1 VKRDRERDYMSLRQS
16 WMGAALALTVLCGAA
31 AADVSVSQ
39 SNAPTSDFAG
49 AMSSLLG
56 VENATL
62 RALPEAKLA
71 AIATGPKASQKPLKG
86 ATVIRYDAEWLAAQP
101 APSGDE
107 AWACLSQA
115 VYFEARGESIKGQFA
130 VAEVVLNRVDSG
142 QFAGSVC
149 GVVNQRGGGACQFS
163 YVCDGRADRMADPQA
178 RDIAERI
185 AYVMLNGAPRTLT
198 EGATYFHTNGVRPG
212 WSRRFERTAAIGD
225 HLFYRRD

>member
-1 VKRDRERDYMSLRQS
+1 VKQDQEHDHMRVRQS
-16 WMGAALALTVLCGAA
+16 WMAGALALVVLCQAA
-31 AADVSVSQ
+31 AADVTVSQ
-39 SNAPTSDFAG
+39 SNAPTADISG
-49 AMSSLLG
+49 AMTSLLG

-62 RALPEAKLA
+62 RALPEATLA
-71 AIATGPKASQKPLKG
+71 AIAAGPKISQKSAKG
-86 ATVIRYDAEWLAAQP
+86 ATVIRYDAAWLAEQP
-101 APSGDE
+101 APSGGE

-142 QFAGSVC
+142 LFAGSVC

-163 YVCDGRADRMADPQA
+163 YVCDGRADRMRDAQA
-178 RDIAERI
+178 REIAERI

-225 HLFYRRD
+225 HLFYRRN

>member
-1 VKRDRERDYMSLRQS
+1 MSLRHS
-16 WMGAALALTVLCGAA
+16 WMGGAFVLSVLCGAA
-31 AADVSVSQ
+31 NADVSVSQ
-39 SNAPTSDFAG
+39 SNAPTADIAG
-49 AMSSLLG
+49 AMTSLLG
-56 VENATL
+56 AESAAL
-62 RALPEAKLA
+62 RAVPEAKLA
-71 AIATGPKASQKPLKG
+71 AIATGPKANQKSAKG
-86 ATVIRYDAEWLAAQP
+86 ATVIRYDAAWLAEQP
-101 APSGDE
+101 KPTGGD

-163 YVCDGRADRMADPQA
+163 YVCDGHADRMRDPEA

-198 EGATYFHTNGVRPG
+198 EGATYFHTNAVRPG
-212 WSRRFERTAAIGD
+212 WSRRFERTAAIGE

>member
-1 VKRDRERDYMSLRQS
+1 MSLRQS
-16 WMGAALALTVLCGAA
+16 WMGAAIALTVLCGAA

-39 SNAPTSDFAG
+39 SNAPTADIAG

-56 VENATL
+56 AENATL

-71 AIATGPKASQKPLKG
+71 AIAAGPKISQKPVKG
-86 ATVIRYDAEWLAAQP
+86 ATVIRYDEAWLAEQADP
-101 APSGDE
+101 TGGD

-142 QFAGSVC
+142 QFASSVC
-149 GVVNQRGGGACQFS
+149 GVVNQRAGGACQFS
-163 YVCDGRADRMADPQA
+163 YICDGHADRMHDAQA

-198 EGATYFHTNGVRPG
+198 EGATYFHTNAVRPG

-225 HLFYRRD
+225 HLFYRRN

>member
-1 VKRDRERDYMSLRQS
+1 MSLRQS
-16 WMGAALALTVLCGAA
+16 WMGGALALTFLCGAA

-39 SNAPTSDFAG
+39 SNAPTAEIAG
-49 AMSSLLG
+49 AMTSLLG
-56 VENATL
+56 VENAAL
-62 RALPEAKLA
+62 RALPENKLA
-71 AIATGPKASQKPLKG
+71 AIATGPSVRG
-86 ATVIRYDAEWLAAQP
+86 RVDGSVIRYSEDWLAAQP
-101 APSGDE
+101 APKGDA
-107 AWACLSQA
+107 AWECLSKA

-142 QFAGSVC
+142 RFAGSVC

-163 YVCDGRADRMADPQA
+163 YVCDGRADRMKDAQA

-185 AYVMLNGAPRTLT
+185 AYVMLNGAPRMLT

-225 HLFYRRD
+225 HLFYRRN

>member
-1 VKRDRERDYMSLRQS
+1 VKQDQEHDHMSLRQS
-16 WMGAALALTVLCGAA
+16 WMGATLALTVLCGAA
-31 AADVSVSQ
+31 SADVSVSQ
-39 SNAPTSDFAG
+39 SNAPTADIAG
-49 AMSSLLG
+49 AMTSLLG
-56 VENATL
+56 AENAAL
-62 RALPEAKLA
+62 RALPQAKLA
-71 AIATGPKASQKPLKG
+71 AIAEGPKSGQKSAKS
-86 ATVIRYDAEWLAAQP
+86 AAVIRYDTAWLAAQP
-101 APSGDE
+101 EPTGGD

-115 VYFEARGESIKGQFA
+115 VYFESRGESIKGQFA

-142 QFAGSVC
+142 RFAGSVC

-163 YVCDGRADRMADPQA
+163 YVCDGRADRMRDPQA

-225 HLFYRRD
+225 HLFYRRN

>member
-1 VKRDRERDYMSLRQS
+1 MRVRQS
-16 WMGAALALTVLCGAA
+16 WMGGALALIILGQAA

-39 SNAPTSDFAG
+39 SNAPTADIAG
-49 AMSSLLG
+49 AMTSLLG

-71 AIATGPKASQKPLKG
+71 AIAAGPKVAQKPVKG
-86 ATVIRYDAEWLAAQP
+86 ATVIRYDAAWLAAQP
-101 APSGDE
+101 EPTGGE

-142 QFAGSVC
+142 LFAGSVC
-149 GVVNQRGGGACQFS
+149 GVVNQRAGGACQFS
-163 YVCDGRADRMADPQA
+163 YVCDGRADKMRDPEA

-185 AYVMLNGAPRTLT
+185 AFVMLNGAPRTLT
-198 EGATYFHTNGVRPG
+198 EGATYFHTNAVRPG

-225 HLFYRRD
+225 HLFYRRN